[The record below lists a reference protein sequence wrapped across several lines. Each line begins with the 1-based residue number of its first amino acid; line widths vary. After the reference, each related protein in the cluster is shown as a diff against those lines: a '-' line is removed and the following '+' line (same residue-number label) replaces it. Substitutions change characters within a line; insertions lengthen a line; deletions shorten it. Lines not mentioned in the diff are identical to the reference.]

1 MSDEK
6 TRAQQQFEREFEEF
20 LRDDEAQLAALY
32 RKLPLAA
39 PDAQLD
45 ARVRALAQRELSQS
59 DDDNA
64 GDAKADA
71 EDANL
76 TPTRMYLRHPRWL
89 PALSA
94 AAMLVLAAGIA
105 WRMAPSSWT
114 SRERAPATTAAT
126 ATTARSEPKAKL
138 DSVTDATNA
147 VRESAAPQPSAAKPS
162 TATAP
167 PAVTTQQSA
176 PGAVAKA
183 LPQAAEPARAK
194 ASDMPSTR
202 PKPEAQAF
210 PASPAPKEAERRQQE
225 KVENAAPAA
234 TYAAPAPPP
243 PPPAAAARATEAAP
257 SPAQSTRADEVSAK
271 QTAPQRTS
279 TAAGA
284 TLQDAARAKS
294 AAAAQPASAVGTA
307 QSSTATCP
315 ASQADSNWRGHYPPE
330 IPPTPLLRRQVVK
343 NLIGQAHREEA
354 RRAYADFRARCP
366 GDSWPPDILNQL
378 QIQ

>member
-39 PDAQLD
+39 PDAELD
-45 ARVRALAQRELSQS
+45 ARVRALAQRELALSN
-59 DDDNA
+59 DDNT
-64 GDAKADA
+64 GGAKADA

-147 VRESAAPQPSAAKPS
+147 VRESAATQPSVAKPS
-162 TATAP
+162 SATAP

-183 LPQAAEPARAK
+183 LPPAAAEPARAK
-194 ASDMPSTR
+194 ASDMSSTL

-225 KVENAAPAA
+225 KVENAAPVA

-243 PPPAAAARATEAAP
+243 PPAAPARAAEAAP
-257 SPAQSTRADEVSAK
+257 SPAQSTRADEGSAK
-271 QTAPQRTS
+271 QAAPQRPS
-279 TAAGA
+279 AAAGA

-294 AAAAQPASAVGTA
+294 AAAPQPAVGTA

-315 ASQADSNWRGHYPPE
+315 ASQADGNWRGHYPPE

-343 NLIGQAHREEA
+343 DLIGQAHREEA

-378 QIQ
+378 GNL